1 MDMPFGF
8 SSSDLYGSGA
18 SIGGNLSKPGG
29 GGMFDPLSMGIM
41 AGSSL
46 LSGIFGGQQADRQ
59 AQAQIQAA
67 NIQAQATRDAAFQQL
82 LGGQYALTGAKQ
94 FEKGLQE
101 NAANYQQAFL
111 DPKKMSLS
119 SEQFNRTV
127 NDNMTPNAQKFL
139 HMQNQ
144 DKLNQSLAE
153 RRAQTDAMFGQVAQN
168 PFGYGQAPSY
178 TYGA

>member
-1 MDMPFGF
+1 MGAYFGN
-8 SSSDLYGSGA
+8 
-18 SIGGNLSKPGG
+18 GGPNLLDAEKN
-29 GGMFDPLSMGIM
+29 MFDPLSMGIM
-41 AGSSL
+41 AGGQL
-46 LSGIFGGQQADRQ
+46 LSSVAGGIFGGQQADRQ
-59 AQAQIQAA
+59 AQAQLQAA
-67 NIQAQATRDAAFQQL
+67 GMQAQATRDAAFQQL

-119 SEQFNRTV
+119 SEQFNRTI
-127 NDNMTPNAQKFL
+127 NDNMTPNAQKLL

-153 RRAQTDAMFGQVAQN
+153 RRAQTDAMFGQVTQN